1 MQLTRTV
8 NKDVIGRVFV
18 PSILINLLSVAVPLT
33 VLQIYDRILPN
44 QSYGTA
50 SLLIAGACTAVLLE
64 ALIRFV
70 RSWLLSAAASNTEKS
85 TFGELVKRVTSS
97 KPDALR
103 KVGAAG
109 VDNGLSS
116 ISKVREWYSGG
127 IVAGFIDLPFALLFL
142 ALVYYI
148 GGSLVA
154 VPIAVWAAA
163 TIIVWLASLKS
174 KRLGEL
180 ASQKEQ
186 ERKGFMLLLGQTL
199 QGIKRQ
205 AVESRL
211 YSQFKRSNDAKF
223 LSKSSEEQ
231 QNAFALEFIQ
241 LASLMTSVVIVVT
254 GALWVLNGDL
264 TTGGLAACSILSGRA
279 VAPLSALIGMR
290 VKLNT
295 IHTANQSIQ
304 QIQTLPTQQPS
315 SDTDETVDT
324 LAITNLTAQRY
335 GKSFETSLSI
345 DRGELLH
352 LSSQERHVDSFFAGI
367 LAGIDEFHS
376 GELEINGR
384 SRSLTDLSNLTSYA
398 GVKGQLVSGTL
409 LDNLCGFDPEKT
421 DKAQQYAEK
430 LGLSSKLAQ
439 LNEGL
444 ETKVGHSP
452 SSPLSMGNIKLLNL
466 ATQLASPANIV
477 VLDKPDASLDL
488 DGLAALTKV
497 LEEEKAQGRII
508 ILVSHYSGLIDLADK
523 TVVIEQSEQG
533 EVA

>member
-1 MQLTRTV
+1 MRLTRTV
-8 NKDVIGRVFV
+8 DKDVIGKVFV
-18 PSILINLLSVAVPLT
+18 PSILINLLSLAVPLT

-50 SLLIAGACTAVLLE
+50 TLLIAGACIAVLLE

-70 RSWLLSAAASNTEKS
+70 RSWLLSAAASNTEKA
-85 TFGELVKRVTSS
+85 TFDELVTRVTSS

-103 KVGAAG
+103 IVGAAG

-142 ALVYYI
+142 SLVFYI

-154 VPIAVWAAA
+154 VPIAVWATA
-163 TIIVWLASLKS
+163 TIIVWLVSLKS
-174 KRLGEL
+174 RRLGKH
-180 ASQKEQ
+180 ASQKDQ
-186 ERKGFMLLLGQTL
+186 ERKSFMLLLGQTL

-211 YSQFKRSNDAKF
+211 YSQFKRSNDARF

-295 IHTANQSIQ
+295 IHTANHSIQ
-304 QIQTLPTQQPS
+304 QIQILPTEHELP
-315 SDTDETVDT
+315 DTGETVDT
-324 LAITNLTAQRY
+324 LVITKLKAHRY
-335 GKSFETSLSI
+335 GRLYITSLSVN
-345 DRGELLH
+345 RGEILH
-352 LSSQERHVDSFFAGI
+352 LSSQDRHVDSFFAGI
-367 LAGIDEFHS
+367 LAGIDEIQS
-376 GELEINGR
+376 GQVEINGNP
-384 SRSLTDLSNLTSYA
+384 RSLSVLSALTSYA

-421 DKAQQYAEK
+421 DRAQQYAEK

-439 LNEGL
+439 LSEGL
-444 ETKVGHSP
+444 ETKVGHTP

-466 ATQLASPANIV
+466 ATQLATPANIV

-488 DGLAALTKV
+488 DGLASLVKV
-497 LEEEKAQGRII
+497 LQEEKAQGRII
-508 ILVSHYSGLIDLADK
+508 ILVSHYSELINLADK
-523 TVVIEQSEQG
+523 SVVIEQSKQG
-533 EVA
+533 EAA

>member
-8 NKDVIGRVFV
+8 NKDVIRKVMV
-18 PSILINLLSVAVPLT
+18 PSVLINLLSLAVPLT

-50 SLLIAGACTAVLLE
+50 TLLIAGACTAVLLE
-64 ALIRFV
+64 SLIRFV
-70 RSWLLSAAASNTEKS
+70 RSWLLSAAASNTEKA
-85 TFGELVKRVTSS
+85 TFDDLVTRVAES
-97 KPDALR
+97 KPNELR
-103 KVGAAG
+103 HLGAAG

-148 GGSLVA
+148 GGSLVI
-154 VPIAVWAAA
+154 VPIVVWGTASV
-163 TIIVWLASLKS
+163 IVWLASMKS
-174 KRLGEL
+174 KQLGEI

-211 YSQFKRSNDAKF
+211 YSQFKRSNDARF

-241 LASLMTSVVIVVT
+241 LASLMTSVVIVIT
-254 GALWVLNGDL
+254 GSLWVLNGDL

-279 VAPLSALIGMR
+279 VAPLSALIGIR

-304 QIQTLPTQQPS
+304 HIQSLPSQQRNTPTS
-315 SDTDETVDT
+315 V
-324 LAITNLTAQRY
+324 AIESLVISNLTAHRY
-335 GKSFETSLSI
+335 GHHYAASLSI
-345 DRGELLH
+345 DKGEIIH
-352 LSSQERHVDSFFAGI
+352 LSSEERHIDSY
-367 LAGIDEFHS
+367 LAGIIGGVDEPVSGTLEMNHNACQFH
-376 GELEINGR
+376 E
-384 SRSLTDLSNLTSYA
+384 LSNAASYV
-398 GVKGQLVSGTL
+398 GVKGQLISGTL
-409 LDNLCGFDPEKT
+409 LDNLCGFDPERT
-421 DKAQQYAEK
+421 DRARDYAQQ
-430 LGLSSKLAQ
+430 LGLGSKLSQ
-439 LNEGL
+439 LSEGL
-444 ETKVGHSP
+444 ETKVGHTP

-466 ATQLASPANIV
+466 ATQLAAPSAII
-477 VLDKPDASLDL
+477 VLDKPDSSLDL
-488 DGLAALTKV
+488 DGLAALTQV
-497 LEEEKAQGRII
+497 LKEEKAQGRMIV
-508 ILVSHYSGLIDLADK
+508 LVTHHPSLIDLADK
-523 TVVIEQSEQG
+523 QVVITQCEQG
-533 EVA
+533 VAA